1 MVNIKDKKLKI
12 LLIVILVIV
21 LAALSSSQNNISK
34 QKQGNIVTNK
44 ENEVETV
51 SYLDN
56 YIEKYNSLANCQIIN
71 LSVFDLHDKSSQHY
85 RTEFRLKAFENATA
99 RTGTLDSNIIDIIDY
114 SSFSLTNSYNIR
126 IYANIS
132 NKDIVKE
139 FIRISSQI
147 FDSTIT
153 ENDLEEVY
161 NNNNIND
168 YRFTLGE
175 NNHIHGYIQGT
186 EIMLDYNN

>member
-1 MVNIKDKKLKI
+1 MFNIKDKKLKI
-12 LLIVILVIV
+12 LLVIIFV
-21 LAALSSSQNNISK
+21 LIIIILSFSQNNTSK
-34 QKQGNIVTNK
+34 QEQENIVTDK

-56 YIEKYNSLANCQIIN
+56 YIDKYNSLTKYKITN
-71 LSVFDLHDKSSQHY
+71 LSVLDIHDKSSQHY
-85 RTEFRLKAFENATA
+85 KTEFRLQAFKNATA
-99 RTGTLDSNIIDIIDY
+99 KTGTLDGNIIDIIDY
-114 SSFSLTNSYNIR
+114 SSFSLTNSCNLR

-132 NKDIVKE
+132 NTDIAKE

-153 ENDLEEVY
+153 ENDLEEIY
-161 NNNNIND
+161 NNIND
-168 YRFTLGE
+168 YRFTLGK
-175 NNHIHGYIQGT
+175 NNHIQGYIQET

>member
-161 NNNNIND
+161 NNIND